1 MLTPPVSSS
10 WFRSKRSRARCKA
23 WGRALLAC
31 GAAWLSAGCTG
42 EVTGDDQ
49 LGYDCSLEG
58 RKAFVAD
65 LMSDYYLW
73 YDRVSPVD
81 TSAMTSPEE
90 VMDAMRFK
98 ELDQWSGMQQRA
110 ERSAFFDQGRFQGFG
125 YTLGLD
131 PEGGL
136 RISWVHQGSAAGR
149 AGLDRGAQILA
160 VNGQAVESLSPGD
173 LNYELTQD
181 VVLHTVRELDGSVR
195 DVELTQGDVDIT
207 SVKDTT
213 VLDTPAGP
221 VGYLMFTTFVRP
233 GEAELQS
240 AFALFRERG
249 VRRLVIDLR
258 YNGGGL
264 LSTAALLGSL
274 IASSAAGQPLI
285 VETYNDRHSELN
297 RERLMFEMEESVDA
311 TDVVFLV
318 SGRTASAS
326 EQVINGLAPYLNV
339 SAVGTRTLGKPVGA
353 DSWDHCDYTLAPI
366 TFHSLNAAGAGD
378 YFQGIVPACSAED
391 DLLHR
396 LGDPEEAQL
405 SAALQ
410 VLAGQPCDVEKKAGV
425 VPGAA
430 PVQPLPGK
438 LPALPGWY

>member
-1 MLTPPVSSS
+1 MLTSPRWFS
-10 WFRSKRSRARCKA
+10 WFGSKRPKGYGTSSGASLVLC
-23 WGRALLAC
+23 LAC
-31 GAAWLSAGCTG
+31 ATAGCTG
-42 EVTGDDQ
+42 EVSG
-49 LGYDCSLEG
+49 GEPYDCTLEG

-73 YDRVSPVD
+73 YDQVPPVD
-81 TSAMTSPEE
+81 TSAMSSPEE
-90 VMDAMRFK
+90 VMRAMMFT
-98 ELDQWSGMQQRA
+98 EVDQWSGMQQRA

-136 RISWVHQGSAAGR
+136 RISWVHEGSAAGR
-149 AGLDRGAQILA
+149 AGLDRGALIVAL
-160 VNGQAVESLSPGD
+160 NGRPVADLSAAD
-173 LNYELTQD
+173 LNFELTQQ
-181 VVLHTVRELDGSVR
+181 VVLHTMRELDGSEH

-213 VLDTPAGP
+213 VLDTPSGP

-233 GEAELQS
+233 GEQELQD
-240 AFALFRERG
+240 AFSLFRERG
-249 VRRLVIDLR
+249 VRQLVIDLR

-274 IASSAAGQPLI
+274 IVSSASGQPMI
-285 VETYNDRHSELN
+285 VETYNDRHSDMN
-297 RERLMFEMEESVDA
+297 RARLLFDMPESVDA

-326 EQVINGLAPYLNV
+326 EQVINGLGPYLNV
-339 SAVGTRTLGKPVGA
+339 SVVGTRTLGKPVGA

-378 YFQGIVPACSAED
+378 YFQGIVPECNVQD
-391 DLLHR
+391 DILHR
-396 LGDPEEAQL
+396 LGDPREAQL

-410 VLAGQPCDVEKKAGV
+410 LLAGQPCQVDKAARAA
-425 VPGAA
+425 PGA
-430 PVQPLPGK
+430 VVRQLPGK
-438 LPALPGWY
+438 LPELPGWY